1 MHHADRRLRF
11 ATTRLATGPQVH
23 YAEQGDPDGETI
35 LFLPAYADSWF
46 SYSRM
51 LPLLPTR
58 FHAFALDQRGHGD
71 SERPSCCYT
80 VDDLAAD
87 TVAFLDD
94 AGIERATLVG
104 HSGSCFT
111 ARRVAVTHPER
122 VVGLVLI
129 GAPLSLAKP
138 AVVAFQATVH
148 ALEDPV
154 PAEFARE
161 FQVGAVHVPLP
172 EEFLEGLVAE
182 SLKLPVHVWKAALD
196 GLVAFDDAADLGR
209 ITASTL
215 LIWGDHDAVVSLEDQ
230 QRLKEAIPAAGLKVY
245 PETGHSPHWERPE
258 RVAVDLDA
266 SRDRSG
272 PPPQAIDREVKR
284 HGNAS

>member
-11 ATTRLATGPQVH
+11 ATTRLATSLQVH
-23 YAEQGDPDGETI
+23 YAEQGDSGGETI

-46 SYSRM
+46 SYSRV
-51 LPLLPTR
+51 LPLLPAR
-58 FHAFALDQRGHGD
+58 YHAYALDQRGHGD
-71 SERPSCCYT
+71 SERPACCYT

-87 TVAFLDD
+87 TVAFLDA

-111 ARRVAVTHPER
+111 ARRAAVNHPDRVA
-122 VVGLVLI
+122 GLVLI

-138 AVVAFQATVH
+138 AVLAFQATVQ

-154 PAEFARE
+154 PAQFARE
-161 FQVGAVHVPLP
+161 FQASAAHVPLP
-172 EEFLEGLVAE
+172 EGFLEGLVAE
-182 SLKLPVHVWKAALD
+182 SRKLPAHVWKAALD
-196 GLVAFDDAADLGR
+196 GLVAFNDAADLGR

-230 QRLKEAIPAAGLKVY
+230 QRLRDAVPDARLKVY

-258 RVAVDLDA
+258 RVAADLDA
-266 SRDRSG
+266 SRDRIG
-272 PPPQAIDREVKR
+272 PPDP
-284 HGNAS
+284 

>member
-51 LPLLPTR
+51 LPLLPAR

-230 QRLKEAIPAAGLKVY
+230 QRLKEAIPAARLKVY
-245 PETGHSPHWERPE
+245 PETGHSPHWERPD

-272 PPPQAIDREVKR
+272 PPDP
-284 HGNAS
+284 

>member
-11 ATTRLATGPQVH
+11 AITRLATGPQVH

-46 SYSRM
+46 SYSRV
-51 LPLLPTR
+51 LPLLPCPLPR
-58 FHAFALDQRGHGD
+58 LCPGPARPRRLRASGLLLHRRRSGRRHRGLPGRRRDRARHPGRPLGELLHRPAGGGD
-71 SERPSCCYT
+71 PPGTGRR
-80 VDDLAAD
+80 AGAD
-87 TVAFLDD
+87 
-94 AGIERATLVG
+94 
-104 HSGSCFT
+104 
-111 ARRVAVTHPER
+111 RRS
-122 VVGLVLI
+122 
-129 GAPLSLAKP
+129 LSLAKP
-138 AVVAFQATVH
+138 AVLAFQATVH

-161 FQVGAVHVPLP
+161 FQAGAVHVPLP
-172 EEFLEGLVAE
+172 EGFLEGLVAE

-230 QRLKEAIPAAGLKVY
+230 QRLRDAVPDARLKVY

-258 RVAVDLDA
+258 RVAADLDA
-266 SRDRSG
+266 SRDRIG
-272 PPPQAIDREVKR
+272 PPNP
-284 HGNAS
+284 